1 MATAAQPSA
10 REARYTTVDHI
21 PTLWVMPAGQPSQAR
36 LVIWLPYFTGTK
48 EEMLPYLR
56 DLADGGFV
64 ALSFDP
70 WGHGDRGSE
79 SAEKMAARVFS
90 NFRSHMWPILGQTA
104 LDALRVIDWSIE
116 HLPVAD
122 KIAVGGVSMGGD
134 SAVAIAGLDRRV
146 SCAASIVATPDWL
159 RPGMSDSQ
167 DPGKLLDPGEAD
179 AYAQFFYDRMDPFS
193 HPAHYAHCPAM
204 TFECGALDRHVPPDG
219 ALRFK
224 GALQEG
230 YQHCPD
236 RLRVNL
242 HAGIGHDSADPALW
256 RNCMEWFKRF

>member
-1 MATAAQPSA
+1 MTTVVRSSA
-10 REARYTTVDHI
+10 REAQSTAVDHI
-21 PTLWVMPAGQPSQAR
+21 PTLWVMPKRRPSRAR
-36 LVIWLPYFTGTK
+36 LVIWLPYFTGKK

-70 WGHGDRGSE
+70 WGHGERGSE
-79 SAEKMAARVFS
+79 SGEQLAARVFG
-90 NFRSHMWPILGQTA
+90 NFRRHMWPILGQTA

-122 KIAVGGVSMGGD
+122 RIAVGGVSMGGD
-134 SAVAIAGLDRRV
+134 IAVAIAGLDRRV
-146 SCAASIVATPDWL
+146 GRVATIVATPDWL
-159 RPGMSDSQ
+159 RPGMSDIQ
-167 DPGKLLDPGEAD
+167 EPDKLLDPGEAD
-179 AYAQFFYDRMDPFS
+179 AYAQFFYDRIDPLS

-204 TFECGALDRHVPPDG
+204 TFECGALDTHVPPDG

-224 GALQEG
+224 TALQDV
-230 YQHCPD
+230 YQHCLD

-242 HAGIGHDSADPALW
+242 HPGTNHDSANPALW
-256 RNCMEWFKRF
+256 RNCLEWLKRF

>member
-1 MATAAQPSA
+1 MTTGAQPSA
-10 REARYTTVDHI
+10 REARTTTVDHI
-21 PTLWVMPAGQPSQAR
+21 PTLWVMPQSQPSQGR

-70 WGHGDRGSE
+70 WEHGERGPE
-79 SAEKMAARVFS
+79 SGEQLAARVFG
-90 NFRSHMWPILGQTA
+90 NFRRHMWPILGQTA

-116 HLPVAD
+116 HLGVAGEV
-122 KIAVGGVSMGGD
+122 AVGGISMGGD
-134 SAVAIAGLDRRV
+134 IAVAIAGLDRRV
-146 SCAASIVATPDWL
+146 SCVAAIVATPDWL
-159 RPGMSDSQ
+159 RPGMRDIQ
-167 DPGKLLDPGEAD
+167 EPDRLVDPGEAD
-179 AYAQFFYDRMDPFS
+179 AYAQFFYDRIDPYS

-204 TFECGALDRHVPPDG
+204 TFECGALDTHVPPDG

-224 GALQEG
+224 GALQEV
-230 YQHCPD
+230 YLHCPD

-242 HAGIGHDSADPALW
+242 HAGMGHVSADPALW
-256 RNCMEWFKRF
+256 RNCVDWFKCF